1 MSMCELWLL
10 LHSTESQNQKE
21 IVLNLWGSP
30 VVTSPP
36 GLQLVCRGSAQLMCS
51 EKEVATEILVVGI
64 DSTHEIG
71 LSDPTETHLLL
82 IPTVPQ

>member
-1 MSMCELWLL
+1 MSMCELWQL
-10 LHSTESQNQKE
+10 LHPTESQNQKE

-36 GLQLVCRGSAQLMCS
+36 RLQLVRRCSAQLMCS

-64 DSTHEIG
+64 GSTHEIG
-71 LSDPTETHLLL
+71 YLTLLRQSFLSANLTS
-82 IPTVPQ
+82 